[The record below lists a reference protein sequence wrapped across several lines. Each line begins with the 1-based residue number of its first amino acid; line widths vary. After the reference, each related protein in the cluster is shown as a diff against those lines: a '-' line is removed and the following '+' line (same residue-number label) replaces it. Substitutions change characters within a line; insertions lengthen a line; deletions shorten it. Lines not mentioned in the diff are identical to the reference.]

1 MPLTW
6 DDDSITVT
14 VPLAMLDIAPQDAD
28 FVLWLK
34 AADSTRRFDRVDQ
47 FYEDGD
53 CAPLG
58 RLCYLYH
65 GTR

>member
-1 MPLTW
+1 
-6 DDDSITVT
+6 
-14 VPLAMLDIAPQDAD
+14 MLDIAPQDAD